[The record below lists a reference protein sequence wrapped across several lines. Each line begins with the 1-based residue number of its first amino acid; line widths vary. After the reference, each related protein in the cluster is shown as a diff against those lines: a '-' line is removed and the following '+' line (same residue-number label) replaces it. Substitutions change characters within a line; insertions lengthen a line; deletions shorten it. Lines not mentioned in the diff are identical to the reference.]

1 MLWLREVEPGT
12 THTHAPRRE
21 GRKFLE
27 QETTDLDLFE
37 WEKREREEHQAAFD
51 EQFDEDR
58 MARIFSEFRRDFE
71 AGLTRAELMRKYA
84 LRLDQANRLLTICN
98 RRPVT
103 APGYKK
109 VSFFRVEKF
118 LPRPLQGRKAD

>member
-1 MLWLREVEPGT
+1 
-12 THTHAPRRE
+12 
-21 GRKFLE
+21 LE
-27 QETTDLDLFE
+27 QDTTDLDLFE

-84 LRLDQANRLLTICN
+84 LRLGQANRLLTICR

-103 APGYKK
+103 GTGYKK
-109 VSFFRVEKF
+109 VSFFRVEKI
-118 LPRPLQGRKAD
+118 LPGPLQGRKAG